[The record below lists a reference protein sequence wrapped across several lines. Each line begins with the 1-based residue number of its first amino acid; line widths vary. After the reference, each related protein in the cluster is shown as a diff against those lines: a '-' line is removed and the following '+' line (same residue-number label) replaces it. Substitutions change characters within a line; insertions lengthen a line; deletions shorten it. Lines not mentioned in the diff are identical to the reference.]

1 MIYSRVIYTCILK
14 PKFQYFRIEQKWKK
28 LEFLQMNEKI
38 LLMRLKHKSEKAL
51 SEVIEKYTAY
61 VTTIIREILDNKATA
76 EDREELVADV
86 FIALWRTAERV
97 DYIHYSSLKAYIG
110 MIARNKAKDFLR
122 MQKDIKLE
130 LYDDVLI
137 IDNGIEIK
145 ILQKE
150 QQLYIKNLLNRL
162 KPQDQ
167 KIFLLYYYQCK
178 KIDEIASIM
187 QMNPQTVKTRLRRGR
202 ETLRVLLNSEKNIF
216 YKEKD

>member
-1 MIYSRVIYTCILK
+1 
-14 PKFQYFRIEQKWKK
+14 
-28 LEFLQMNEKI
+28 MNEKI
-38 LLMRLKHKSEKAL
+38 LLMRLKYKSEKAL

-61 VTTIIREILDNKATA
+61 VTTIISKILDNKATV

-86 FIALWRTAERV
+86 FIALWKTAERI

-110 MIARNKAKDFLR
+110 MIARNKAKDFLKT
-122 MQKDIKLE
+122 QKNINLE

-137 IDNGIEIK
+137 IDDGIEIK
-145 ILQKE
+145 MLQKE

-167 KIFLLYYYQCK
+167 KIFLLYYYQYK

-187 QMNPQTVKTRLRRGR
+187 KMNPQTVKTRLRRGR
-202 ETLRVLLNSEKNIF
+202 ETLRILLSNEENIS
-216 YKEKD
+216 YEDKD